1 MLRGSSSSQRK
12 KRRYPCSKA
21 RKIYL
26 MGRFRGLQREKERFG
41 GVGREEDRKT
51 PSRVFSQKPVRR
63 GAGDTQLHASEGL
76 SPGKGLVVL
85 PLKRSLAAS
94 G

>member
-12 KRRYPCSKA
+12 KRRYPGAKA

-41 GVGREEDRKT
+41 GGEREEDRKT
-51 PSRVFSQKPVRR
+51 PSCVFSQTPVRR
-63 GAGDTQLHASEGL
+63 GAEDTQLHASEGL
-76 SPGKGLVVL
+76 SPRKGLVRL
-85 PLKRSLAAS
+85 CL
-94 G
+94 